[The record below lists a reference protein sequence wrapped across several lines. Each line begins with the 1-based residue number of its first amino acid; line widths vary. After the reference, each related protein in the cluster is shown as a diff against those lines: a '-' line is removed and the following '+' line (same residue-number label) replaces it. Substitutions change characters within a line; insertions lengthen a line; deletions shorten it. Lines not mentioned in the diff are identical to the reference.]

1 MNYCGQ
7 YNLMGEGGI
16 LGIYLFRGIFGVIW
30 GGKDG
35 GRGRGGDKSF
45 CEVRWGWVEKKWRGE
60 AGRRAEGD
68 P

>member
-35 GRGRGGDKSF
+35 GGVGGGGEKMARGEMRGGGKAGRGRSLI
-45 CEVRWGWVEKKWRGE
+45 
-60 AGRRAEGD
+60 
-68 P
+68 